1 MMDWSGGEFDAGAAG
16 PGRESGAR
24 NDSLFRVVI
33 PGQNLVVRL
42 NGLSPDT
49 PEDEFLAVVRP
60 YGIARMAWA
69 IWREVP
75 GVAPSEALS
84 LALRVRRKGEAEVLV
99 ATELLAEYVRLGLRA
114 RHRLAARLER
124 V

>member
-1 MMDWSGGEFDAGAAG
+1 MVDGSGGAFDAGAAD
-16 PGRESGAR
+16 PGRKSGAR
-24 NDSLFRVVI
+24 NDVLCRVVI
-33 PGQNLVVRL
+33 PRQNLVVRL

-49 PEDEFLAVVRP
+49 PEDEFLAAVKP

-99 ATELLAEYVRLGLRA
+99 ATEFLAEYVSLGLRA
-114 RHRLAARLER
+114 RHRLAARLEL